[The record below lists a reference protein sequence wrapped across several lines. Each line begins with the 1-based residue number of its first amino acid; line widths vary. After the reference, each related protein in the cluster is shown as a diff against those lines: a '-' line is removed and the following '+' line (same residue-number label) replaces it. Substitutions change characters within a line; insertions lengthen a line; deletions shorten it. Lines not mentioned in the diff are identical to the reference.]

1 MLGELFS
8 LGKLLGEAFLSEMEN
23 SVDSGLLSEASDR
36 TSDEIDD
43 SDFEN
48 LSTDELKML
57 ISAAEK
63 FGAMSLNDIL
73 EELDDPECDLTLD
86 DIVQLIRKKTQLQ
99 ITVLQ
104 KDIEELGDLL
114 KSF

>member
-8 LGKLLGEAFLSEMEN
+8 LGKLLGKAFLSELA
-23 SVDSGLLSEASDR
+23 SSAASGLLSDASER
-36 TSDEIDD
+36 TADEIDD

-48 LSTDELKML
+48 LSSDELQML
-57 ISAAEK
+57 IDAAEK
-63 FGAMSLNDIL
+63 FGAMPLNDIL

-86 DIVQLIRKKTQLQ
+86 DIVQLIRNKTQLQ
-99 ITVLQ
+99 ITALQ
-104 KDIEELGDLL
+104 KDMEELADLL